1 MFRFEDSIYLW
12 LLVLIPILALIR
24 FVSYRNQRK
33 RLRKFGDLELLK
45 QLMPDVSRFRPLVKF
60 WLLLGA
66 LALLIV
72 MLARPQLGTKI
83 SHEKRVGLETIIA
96 MDISNSMLAEDVVPS
111 RLDRSKMMVENL
123 VDHFTNDKI
132 GLIVFAGD
140 AFVQLPITSD
150 YVSAKMFL
158 SSISP
163 SMMASQGTDIARAI
177 EMATHSFTQEEGIGK
192 AIIVITDGEDH
203 EGGALEAAKAAKD
216 AGMRVYV
223 LGVGSVNGAPLPISG
238 TGDYMKDN
246 TGNTVMSA
254 LNEDMC
260 KQVAQAGGGAYIH
273 VENNSAAQQQLDNE
287 LDKLA
292 KKETTTSFYSE
303 FDEQFQA
310 VGILVLLLLIIEI
323 CILDRRNPLM
333 KRLSLFKR
341 KGVSS
346 QESVVG
352 SKMLM
357 ILFFLLTPT
366 SYLLFPDSCFQTPV
380 SAQTDRQY
388 IRQGNKLFRSGD
400 YPNAEV
406 SYRKAI
412 EKNPKNPQA
421 VFNLGNALMA
431 QKKDSAAV
439 MQYESATKLETNPL
453 RKAKAYHNVGV
464 ICQSHKMYGEAIE
477 AYKSAL
483 RLNPNDDE
491 TRYNLVLCK
500 HQQKKQ
506 QQNQQNQN
514 QQGNDNQKKDDKKD
528 QQNKDQQQDKQDDK
542 KQQEQPKPQMSKDN
556 AEQLLNA
563 AIQNEKQTQD
573 KLKKAQQQP
582 QRRSTQKNW

>member
-1 MFRFEDSIYLW
+1 MFRFESPIYLY
-12 LLVLIPILALIR
+12 LLVLIPLLALIR
-24 FVSYRNQRK
+24 YLSYRNQKK
-33 RLRKFGDLELLK
+33 RLRKFGEPSLLK
-45 QLMPDVSRFRPLVKF
+45 ALMPDVSRFRPSVKF
-60 WLLLGA
+60 WILQGA

-72 MLARPQLGTKI
+72 MLARPQMGTKI
-83 SHEKRVGLETIIA
+83 NHEKRVGIETIIA
-96 MDISNSMLAEDVVPS
+96 MDISNSMRAEDIVPN

-158 SSISP
+158 SSIDP

-177 EMATHSFTQEEGIGK
+177 EMASHSFTQEEGIGK
-192 AIIVITDGEDH
+192 AIVVITDGEDH
-203 EGGALEAAKAAKD
+203 EGGAVEAAEAAKKN
-216 AGMRVYV
+216 GMRVYV
-223 LGVGSVNGAPLPISG
+223 LGVGSTQGAPIPVPG
-238 TGDYMKDN
+238 TGNYMQDN

-273 VENNSAAQQQLDNE
+273 VENNSAAQEQLDNE

-292 KKETTTSFYSE
+292 KKETSTAVYSE

-310 VGILVLLLLIIEI
+310 FGVLALLLLILEI
-323 CILDRRNPLM
+323 CIFDRRNPLL
-333 KRLSLFKR
+333 KHVSLFGKR
-341 KGVSS
+341 KVA
-346 QESVVG
+346 V
-352 SKMLM
+352 M
-357 ILFFLLTPT
+357 
-366 SYLLFPDSCFQTPV
+366 LLFLTALSVT
-380 SAQTDRQY
+380 AQTDRQY
-388 IRQGNKLFRSGD
+388 IRQGNKQFRMGD

-412 EKNPKNPQA
+412 EQNPKNPQA
-421 VFNLGNALMA
+421 SFNLGNALMA

-439 MQYESATKLETNPL
+439 TQFENASRLETNPL
-453 RKAKAYHNVGV
+453 RKAQSFHNIGV
-464 ICQSHKMYGEAIE
+464 ICQTHKMYGEAIE
-477 AYKSAL
+477 AYKNAL

-500 HQQKKQ
+500 HQKQKQDQQKQNQGQNNDDQKK
-506 QQNQQNQN
+506 
-514 QQGNDNQKKDDKKD
+514 DNQKKDDQQKD
-528 QQNKDQQQDKQDDK
+528 QNSDKQDDK
-542 KQQEQPKPQMSKDN
+542 KQQEQQKPQMSKDN

-582 QRRSTQKNW
+582 QRRTNQKNW

>member
-1 MFRFEDSIYLW
+1 MFRFADPIYLY
-12 LLVLIPILALIR
+12 ILAVIPVLAIIR
-24 FVSYRNQRK
+24 FLTYRNQKK
-33 RLRKFGDLELLK
+33 RLRKFGDPKLLRE
-45 QLMPDVSRFRPLVKF
+45 LMPDVSRFRPAVKF
-60 WLLLGA
+60 WILQGA

-72 MLARPQLGTKI
+72 MLARPQFGTKI
-83 SHEKRVGLETIIA
+83 NNEQRVGIETIIA
-96 MDISNSMLAEDVVPS
+96 MDISNSMMAEDITPS

-158 SSISP
+158 SSIDP
-163 SMMASQGTDIARAI
+163 SMMATQGTDIARAI
-177 EMATHSFTQEEGIGK
+177 DMATHSFTQEEGIGK

-223 LGVGSVNGAPLPISG
+223 LGVGSTKGSPIPIPG

-260 KQVAQAGGGAYIH
+260 RQVAQAGGGAYIH
-273 VENNSAAQQQLDNE
+273 VENNSAAQDQLDKE

-292 KKETTTSFYSE
+292 KKETTSTVYSE

-310 VGILVLLLLIIEI
+310 VAILALLLLILEI
-323 CILDRRNPLM
+323 CIFDRRNPLI
-333 KRLSLFKR
+333 KRLSLF
-341 KGVSS
+341 
-346 QESVVG
+346 G
-352 SKMLM
+352 SKKKAAATML
-357 ILFFLLTPT
+357 LLMVAATA
-366 SYLLFPDSCFQTPV
+366 
-380 SAQTDRQY
+380 SAQQADRQY
-388 IRQGNKLFRSGD
+388 IREGNKQFRLGQYD
-400 YPNAEV
+400 KAEV
-406 SYRKAI
+406 SYRKAV

-421 VFNLGNALMA
+421 AYNLGNALMA

-439 MQYESATKLETNPL
+439 QQFEQSTRIETNPM
-453 RKAKAYHNVGV
+453 RKAAAYHNMGV
-464 ICQSHKMYGEAIE
+464 ICQTHKMYDEAIE
-477 AYKSAL
+477 AYKNAL
-483 RLNPNDDE
+483 RNNPNDDE

-500 HQQKKQ
+500 HLKKKQ
-506 QQNQQNQN
+506 DEKQKQNQQNKDDQN
-514 QQGNDNQKKDDKKD
+514 KKDDQKKNDKKDQKQDKKDDK
-528 QQNKDQQQDKQDDK
+528 
-542 KQQEQPKPQMSKDN
+542 QQEQQKPQMSKDN

-563 AIQNEKQTQD
+563 AIQNEKMTQD
-573 KLKKAQQQP
+573 KMKKAQQQP
-582 QRRSTQKNW
+582 QRRAVQKNW

>member
-1 MFRFEDSIYLW
+1 MFRFEDPIYLW
-12 LLVLIPILALIR
+12 LLVLIPILALVR

-33 RLRKFGDLELLK
+33 RLRKFGDPSLLK
-45 QLMPDVSRFRPLVKF
+45 ELMPDVSSFRPSVKF
-60 WLLLGA
+60 WVLLGA

-83 SHEKRVGLETIIA
+83 SHEKRVGIETIIA
-96 MDISNSMLAEDVVPS
+96 LDISNSMLAEDIIPS

-158 SSISP
+158 SSINP
-163 SMMASQGTDIARAI
+163 SMMATQGTDIARAI

-203 EGGALEAAKAAKD
+203 EGGALEAAEAAKNE
-216 AGMRVYV
+216 GMRVYV
-223 LGVGSVNGAPLPISG
+223 LGVGSVNGAPIPISG
-238 TGDYMKDN
+238 TGNYMTDRS
-246 TGNTVMSA
+246 GNTVMSA
-254 LNEDMC
+254 LNEEMC

-273 VENNSAAQQQLDNE
+273 VENNSAAQQQLDRE

-292 KKETTTSFYSE
+292 KKETSTTVYSE

-323 CILDRRNPLM
+323 CILDRRNPLL
-333 KRLSLFKR
+333 KRVSLFGKR
-341 KGVSS
+341 KAVA
-346 QESVVG
+346 V
-352 SKMLM
+352 MLV
-357 ILFFLLTPT
+357 LTALSAT
-366 SYLLFPDSCFQTPV
+366 
-380 SAQTDRQY
+380 AQTDRQY

-421 VFNLGNALMA
+421 AFNLGNALMA

-439 MQYESATKLETNPL
+439 MQFDSASKLETNPL
-453 RKAKAYHNVGV
+453 RKAKAFHNVGV

-483 RLNPNDDE
+483 RLNPTDNE

-500 HQQKKQ
+500 HQQQNQ
-506 QQNQQNQN
+506 QQNQQNQ
-514 QQGNDNQKKDDKKD
+514 QGGNDDKKQDDKKD
-528 QQNKDQQQDKQDDK
+528 QQKQDQKKDQQDDK
-542 KQQEQPKPQMSKDN
+542 KQQEQPKPQMSKEN

-573 KLKKAQQQP
+573 KLQKAQQQP
-582 QRRSTQKNW
+582 QRRNIQKNW